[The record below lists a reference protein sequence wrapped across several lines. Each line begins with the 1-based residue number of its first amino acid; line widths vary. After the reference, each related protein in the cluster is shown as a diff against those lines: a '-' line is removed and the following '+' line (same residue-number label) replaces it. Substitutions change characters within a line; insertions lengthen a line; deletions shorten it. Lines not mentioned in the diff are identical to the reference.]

1 MNDWLTY
8 KASGSSRA
16 YMGETMTHGLF
27 GIQTKKEKEE
37 AVKKQ
42 QAAEKRLEAEKH
54 NRALQAQKDVVEKA
68 RKEYDHAV
76 EQYNMA
82 IDLISESSDRLKEL
96 ERDRKAMSSLSPL
109 KASQQYSARIKNA
122 QDNYNEGVRNKEIWA
137 ARMSEAKNKLL
148 RAQEAYDNLRF
159 Y

>member
-8 KASGSSRA
+8 KGSGSSRA

-42 QAAEKRLEAEKH
+42 QTAEKRLEAEKH
-54 NRALQAQKDVVEKA
+54 NRALKEQKDVVEKA
-68 RKEYDHAV
+68 RKEYDESV
-76 EQYNMA
+76 EQYNLA
-82 IDLISESSDRLKEL
+82 IELISESSDRLKEL

-109 KASQQYSARIKNA
+109 KASQQYSVRIKNA
-122 QDNYNEGVRNKEIWA
+122 QDNYNDGVRNKEIWA
-137 ARMSEAKNKLL
+137 AKMREAKNKLRL
-148 RAQEAYDNLRF
+148 AQEAYDALRF
-159 Y
+159 H